1 MEARRW
7 RERREGIRTGER
19 IEMRKRDKRE
29 KEERVKS
36 CRANDLS
43 IRFESCVDYLDSFL
57 STFVIG

>member
-43 IRFESCVDYLDSFL
+43 I
-57 STFVIG
+57 